1 MLRLSEP
8 LETVLQA
15 DGVRDG
21 GQVEG
26 DVPERV
32 DGGGDSLAH
41 LAHHVALQLA
51 REDGVHDAGALRGL
65 DVGAVDEVPVEE
77 VQQRDEELVRVL
89 LLVARQV
96 VRVRPDHV
104 EQLVRRQ
111 RRGRAAEELL
121 EELRDLAHDARVL
134 RGGLAHVPVREEVVP
149 QQRRVDQ
156 HLGKINKSN
165 PTIDHMQ
172 FQMPTWTMQL
182 MKQVLPRLMRP
193 RSPVVEFLLK
203 PSRRVFSLSSSSSLL
218 VGAQPAYLV
227 PSPRSRWCW
236 LQ

>member
-1 MLRLSEP
+1 MVPFPSKLKKILFLRSFLALLCQYGALLCNLSPDLRHAAKVLRLSEP

-89 LLVARQV
+89 LSAVKRSIGSTTGCTITEKA
-96 VRVRPDHV
+96 PT
-104 EQLVRRQ
+104 
-111 RRGRAAEELL
+111 RA
-121 EELRDLAHDARVL
+121 
-134 RGGLAHVPVREEVVP
+134 
-149 QQRRVDQ
+149 
-156 HLGKINKSN
+156 
-165 PTIDHMQ
+165 
-172 FQMPTWTMQL
+172 
-182 MKQVLPRLMRP
+182 
-193 RSPVVEFLLK
+193 
-203 PSRRVFSLSSSSSLL
+203 FS
-218 VGAQPAYLV
+218 
-227 PSPRSRWCW
+227 
-236 LQ
+236 